1 MIKVEN
7 PEACTGCLICV
18 LACSFHHTRKYSRS
32 QSSIEVNKSIFSEE
46 KKAEIVICR
55 KEDSMRPIC
64 DMCKE
69 DDFPLC
75 IQFCPENVFKVKRRQ
90 E

>member
-1 MIKVEN
+1 MIIVEN

-32 QSSIEVNKSIFSEE
+32 QSSIEVNKSIFTQE
-46 KKAEIVICR
+46 KRAAIAICHK
-55 KEDSMRPIC
+55 KEKRIPVC

-69 DDFPLC
+69 EDFPLC
-75 IQFCPENVFKVKRRQ
+75 IQFCPENVFKVKRR
-90 E
+90 